1 MDPGSA
7 KWTVFWSEK
16 VNGGELGAPDSQSMG
31 SCQVVTCSGFVEGA
45 WMENIRWAPDW

>member
-16 VNGGELGAPDSQSMG
+16 VNGGELGAPDSQSLGNYQVG
-31 SCQVVTCSGFVEGA
+31 STERQEGA
-45 WMENIRWAPDW
+45 MG